1 MRRKSAETRER
12 VLAVAHEIFYW
23 QGIRGTGV
31 DKIAAEAGIAPTTL
45 YRLFASKD
53 DLVAAYV
60 ERADAN
66 YRVWFDEAVQTGGAD
81 ARRRI
86 LQVFQ
91 ALEHQVRP
99 ENFRGCPFLMVLA
112 EYPDTAHA
120 AHRHAVGTKEWV
132 RARFGE
138 LVADLAADGAE
149 TAEPGRLA
157 DQLTL
162 VMEGVY
168 ASAQALTAQGPAAQ
182 ARDLAAALIA
192 AGAHPPVSPP

>member
-1 MRRKSAETRER
+1 MRRRSAETREL

-31 DKIAAEAGIAPTTL
+31 DKLAAEAGIAPTTL

-66 YRVWFDEAVQTGGAD
+66 YRVWFDEAVQTGGSD
-81 ARRRI
+81 ARQRI
-86 LQVFQ
+86 LELFR
-91 ALEHQVRP
+91 ALAHQVRP
-99 ENFRGCPFLMVLA
+99 ENFRGCPFLMALA
-112 EYPDTAHA
+112 EYPDAAHA

-149 TAEPGRLA
+149 IAEPGRLA

-168 ASAQALTAQGPAAQ
+168 ASAQALTAYGPAAQ
-182 ARDLAAALIA
+182 AHDVAAALIA
-192 AGAHPPVSPP
+192 AAGHPPDAA